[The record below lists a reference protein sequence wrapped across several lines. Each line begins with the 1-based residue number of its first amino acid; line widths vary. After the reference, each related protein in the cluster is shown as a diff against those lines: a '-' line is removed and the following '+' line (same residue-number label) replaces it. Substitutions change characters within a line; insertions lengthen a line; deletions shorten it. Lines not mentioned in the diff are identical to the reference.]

1 MCLIM
6 IVIPY
11 VLKPLNNIQQF
22 TPKLNE
28 CGQFITDELIAKEVL
43 YYYATHRPLIILW
56 KISLLSH

>member
-28 CGQFITDELIAKEVL
+28 YGQFITDELIAKEVL
-43 YYYATHRPLIILW
+43 YHYATHRPLI
-56 KISLLSH
+56 

>member
-22 TPKLNE
+22 TQKFNE
-28 CGQFITDELIAKEVL
+28 YGQLITDELIAKEVL
-43 YYYATHRPLIILW
+43 YHYATHRPLI
-56 KISLLSH
+56 